1 MATPLYNNKPMTIA
15 DINQV
20 LTEYRI
26 RREKVQQE
34 LDTIDKMMVYWKR
47 QREALLDEIEGKPN
61 LFEQMFGE
69 TVDVPEIRMKPTDF
83 LP

>member
-1 MATPLYNNKPMTIA
+1 MTLT
-15 DINQV
+15 DIDVV
-20 LTEYRI
+20 LAEYQQ

-47 QREALLDEIEGKPN
+47 QREALDEKPN
-61 LFEQMFGE
+61 LFKQMFGE
-69 TVDVPEIRMKPTDF
+69 TVDFPEVRMKPTDF